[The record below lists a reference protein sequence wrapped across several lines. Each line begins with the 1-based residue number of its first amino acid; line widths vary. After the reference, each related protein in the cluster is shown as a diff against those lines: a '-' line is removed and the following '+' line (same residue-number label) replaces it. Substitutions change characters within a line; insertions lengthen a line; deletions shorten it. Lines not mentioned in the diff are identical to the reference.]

1 MPASTAV
8 SLAPWS
14 RRVVAAMLDAV
25 VVYGLSSLVLLAGG
39 WHPLWRTAHHVTGAD
54 LAARVAVSVVF
65 GVVYYAPLMTLTNGQ
80 TLGKMA
86 ARIRVV
92 RTDGQPMTFR
102 RAVWREAVVKIGL
115 FGAVGLA
122 PVVGAAVSL
131 AADVSDSLWPLWD
144 RENRALHDMLAGT
157 RVHTAPRAA
166 SARIQA

>member
-14 RRVVAAMLDAV
+14 RRVVAAMIDAG
-25 VVYGLSSLVLLAGG
+25 VVYGLSSLVLWVGG
-39 WHPLWRTAHHVTGAD
+39 WHPLWRTAHHPAAAD
-54 LAARVAVSVVF
+54 VAARLAVSIVF
-65 GVVYYAPLMTLTNGQ
+65 GLLYYAPLMRLTDGQ

-92 RTDGQPMTFR
+92 RTDGQAMTFR

-115 FGAVGLA
+115 VDAIGLVA
-122 PVVGAAVSL
+122 VVGGVLSL
-131 AADVSDSLWPLWD
+131 VVGVLDSLWPLWD

-157 RVHTAPRAA
+157 RVHIAPRAA
-166 SARIQA
+166 SAHFPA